1 MIEQLSAWTNNYL
14 SNIIWSV
21 AVLLIYLSI
30 SRLLLPRIEASVDRS
45 NLKSETALKAFHIS
59 TLLMGTVAIAA
70 LFIVW
75 GIDFNGLLLVS
86 TSLITLTGVALFAN
100 WSILSSVTSYFI
112 LLFHDSFRRG
122 NFIRIIEGE
131 NYTEGFIS
139 EIQFFYTKILTEE
152 RDIIIYP
159 NNLLLTRQVQINP
172 RHRWQV
178 MGKVSKDSVHTE
190 KKPAIQQ

>member
-1 MIEQLSAWTNNYL
+1 MIEQLTVWTNSYL
-14 SNIIWSV
+14 SNIIWSA
-21 AVLLIYLSI
+21 AVLLVYFLI
-30 SRLLLPRIEASVDRS
+30 SRLVLPRIEASVDKS
-45 NLKSETALKAFHIS
+45 NLKSEAALKAFHIAN
-59 TLLMGTVAIAA
+59 LLMGMVAIAA

-139 EIQFFYTKILTEE
+139 EIQFFYTKILTED

-172 RHRWQV
+172 RNHWQV
-178 MGKVSKDSVHTE
+178 MGKLDLNNHNTQSKTTT
-190 KKPAIQQ
+190 P